1 MYSKIAY
8 LGKGAHPVNLN
19 RYQLFIDFYNFK
31 ETQNIKLL
39 YKHKTIIFY
48 TDNCNLFNHLKILLN
63 SLYSKNSIIIYWN
76 LEIYLLSYK
85 YYLEEILSIPSVT
98 KKIKSS
104 LKFFIFWVPKIFIN
118 KIILSRFNTI
128 LILSSEERKKIFLN
142 IYNQNSLYVLR
153 NKPVSINFEP
163 YLNLI
168 KLKEISNLIS
178 KRFLFLPG
186 SINNFEDF
194 NIIINFSKKYNLDII
209 LATTQINT
217 LENILLKNK
226 NIKNIG
232 SVPNYLIQFL
242 ISKCIAGI
250 CLYRNNTTNQ
260 KLSASSKLFEF
271 LYFNKLVI
279 VSRNIGVLSE
289 LKIIQYVNYIITDKL
304 QENISDTSNNIKN
317 ENMLFNNEL
326 LSLKRSNFLKFEY

>member
-1 MYSKIAY
+1 MYSKISY

-19 RYQLFIDFYNFK
+19 RYQLFINFYNFK

-63 SLYSKNSIIIYWN
+63 SFYNKHSIIIYWN

-128 LILSSEERKKIFLN
+128 LILSSEERKKMFLN
-142 IYNQNSLYVLR
+142 IYNQNSIYVLR
-153 NKPVSINFEP
+153 NKPVSISFEP

-242 ISKCIAGI
+242 ISKCILI
-250 CLYRNNTTNQ
+250 L
-260 KLSASSKLFEF
+260 KL
-271 LYFNKLVI
+271 
-279 VSRNIGVLSE
+279 
-289 LKIIQYVNYIITDKL
+289 
-304 QENISDTSNNIKN
+304 
-317 ENMLFNNEL
+317 
-326 LSLKRSNFLKFEY
+326 